1 MPKLAKAGNQNIA
14 KDALLLE
21 TDAQAIGDFIEA
33 IHDEEFVTSYL
44 FDSKLKGYHGWRW
57 SVTLSQVDAK
67 HAPTVSEILLM
78 AGPESIVAPKWVPW
92 SERLADYRA
101 LQAALDEQAK
111 LAAEEAAES
120 PETAE
125 SPESAETEVS
135 AKTLETAAP
144 SANDE
149 TVEAKETAKPAGALK
164 KLRGKKSAAAKV
176 DEHQGAES
184 EPNESADQPPKRA
197 RWLTRK
203 KRH

>member
-21 TDAQAIGDFIEA
+21 TDATSIGEFIEA

-111 LAAEEAAES
+111 LAAEETTDEAGDVAAAES
-120 PETAE
+120 AIELGGETSGADQPAAE
-125 SPESAETEVS
+125 NPAETGDD
-135 AKTLETAAP
+135 AK
-144 SANDE
+144 
-149 TVEAKETAKPAGALK
+149 AKVKKP
-164 KLRGKKSAAAKV
+164 RGKKSAAAKV
-176 DEHQGAES
+176 DEHEGAEGDAD
-184 EPNESADQPPKRA
+184 EAADQPPKRV

>member
-21 TDAQAIGDFIEA
+21 TEAGSIGEFIEA

-67 HAPTVSEILLM
+67 HAATVSEILLM

-111 LAAEEAAES
+111 LAAEEAATES
-120 PETAE
+120 SEPDSE
-125 SPESAETEVS
+125 
-135 AKTLETAAP
+135 
-144 SANDE
+144 
-149 TVEAKETAKPAGALK
+149 EAKLAKDVDSDEAAKPVESVGPTK
-164 KLRGKKSAAAKV
+164 KARGKKSAAAKV
-176 DEHQGAES
+176 NEHQGTEG
-184 EPNESADQPPKRA
+184 NADQAADEPPKRV